1 MDDEK
6 VLLGNFGRITQ
17 EDLDKYNDDNEKESV
32 QSESIQQGT
41 YENSDI
47 PIVMLSLE
55 EKIRCLE
62 EIETKLKKL
71 LYVYDESQKPN
82 SNYNYK
88 VYTGG
93 VLIYVSSSNM
103 LFGGELVNIIVNLN
117 AIMSNNFSKAQIKR
131 IVFESKNYCQYL
143 LTNYRKELDGKDI
156 QTIEDL

>member
-1 MDDEK
+1 M
-6 VLLGNFGRITQ
+6 N
-17 EDLDKYNDDNEKESV
+17 YEKESNY
-32 QSESIQQGT
+32 SFNEYKNDSKDD
-41 YENSDI
+41 DI
-47 PIVMLSLE
+47 YKDCSMPVIILSLE

-62 EIETKLKKL
+62 EIENKLKKL

-88 VYTGG
+88 VYIGG
-93 VLIYVSSSNM
+93 VIIYVSSSNM

-117 AIMSNNFSKAQIKR
+117 AIMNNNFSKAQIKR

-143 LTNYRKELDGKDI
+143 LTNYRKEYDSKDI

>member
-1 MDDEK
+1 MDNEK
-6 VLLGNFGRITQ
+6 VLLENCDSK
-17 EDLDKYNDDNEKESV
+17 EENEENEEKE
-32 QSESIQQGT
+32 
-41 YENSDI
+41 NCDI
-47 PIVMLSLE
+47 PVIILSLE

-62 EIETKLKKL
+62 EIESKLKKL

-93 VLIYVSSSNM
+93 VLIYISSSNM

-117 AIMSNNFSKAQIKR
+117 AIMTNNFSKAQIKR

-143 LTNYRKELDGKDI
+143 LTNYRKELDSKDI
-156 QTIEDL
+156 QTIDDL

>member
-17 EDLDKYNDDNEKESV
+17 EDLDRYKDNEDESV

>member
-1 MDDEK
+1 MDNEK
-6 VLLGNFGRITQ
+6 VLLENCDSKA
-17 EDLDKYNDDNEKESV
+17 EEKEK
-32 QSESIQQGT
+32 EH
-41 YENSDI
+41 ENKENCDMPVI
-47 PIVMLSLE
+47 ILSLE

-62 EIETKLKKL
+62 EIESKLKKL

-93 VLIYVSSSNM
+93 VLIYISSSNM

-117 AIMSNNFSKAQIKR
+117 AIMTNNFSKGQIKR

-143 LTNYRKELDGKDI
+143 LTNYRKEYDSKDI
-156 QTIEDL
+156 QTVEDL